1 MINLVILLGPP
12 GSGKG
17 AQGQKIAESLGFTRI
32 VMGDLV
38 RRNSL
43 DVSGG
48 KYLSDEVVST
58 ILLEEIKGNE
68 STKDFILDG
77 YPRTLEQCNFLEK
90 NLTKKNILVFCFQIN
105 YDLLAKRIL
114 GRFVCRS
121 CNSVYNLWFL
131 PTKEP
136 NVCDNCGSTDFI
148 TRSDDSLETLKI
160 RLNEYDTSNAKVL
173 NFYLTKS
180 LNIRYIDASKSF
192 DDVYAQI
199 SYECKNFFVQ
209 R

>member
-1 MINLVILLGPP
+1 MVNLVILLGPP

-17 AQGQKIAESLGFTRI
+17 AQGQRIASSLGFTRI

-38 RRNSL
+38 RRSSL

-48 KYLSDEVVST
+48 KYLSDELVSK
-58 ILLEEIKGNE
+58 ILLDEIKNNE
-68 STKDFILDG
+68 GVKDFVLDG
-77 YPRTLEQCNFLEK
+77 YPRTLEQCNFLEENLKDK
-90 NLTKKNILVFCFQIN
+90 NTLVFCFQIN

-114 GRFVCRS
+114 GRFVCKS
-121 CNSVYNLWFL
+121 CNAVYNRWFL

-136 NVCDNCGSTDFI
+136 NACDNCLSNDFI

-160 RLNEYDTSNAKVL
+160 RLNEFDISNAKVL
-173 NFYLTKS
+173 NFYFTKS
-180 LNIRYIDASKSF
+180 LNIKYIDASKSF

-199 SYECKNFFVQ
+199 SSECKNFFVQ